1 MIKLLY
7 SVLFFSW
14 SFALTGEELAVKMDQ
29 RSKPEDSKVNLTMV
43 LTNKKGKTR
52 TSEIRSISK
61 DGGKKQISWFLAPAD
76 DKGVGFLKI
85 EHDDRDDEMRMWLP
99 AFKKVRRIS
108 SKKKS
113 DSFMGSDMSYEDMA
127 SRQIDEYNFA
137 ILGNEPIDEISCQLL
152 ESKPRE
158 SIRSEYS
165 RHLSW
170 VDPERLV
177 ILQEESFDKTGA
189 LLKEKFYSYMQI
201 KNYTILTEIQ
211 VTNVQKNHS
220 TRLSFANIELD
231 TNVED
236 KLFQEKNLKRI
247 PK

>member
-1 MIKLLY
+1 M
-7 SVLFFSW
+7 
-14 SFALTGEELAVKMDQ
+14 
-29 RSKPEDSKVNLTMV
+29 
-43 LTNKKGKTR
+43 
-52 TSEIRSISK
+52 
-61 DGGKKQISWFLAPAD
+61 
-76 DKGVGFLKI
+76 GFLKI
-85 EHDDRDDEMRMWLP
+85 EHEDKDDEMRIWLP

-137 ILGNEPIDEISCQLL
+137 ILGNEPIGEISCQIL
-152 ESKPRE
+152 ESKSRKG
-158 SIRSEYS
+158 IRSEYG

-177 ILQEESFDKTGA
+177 ILQEESFDKAGA
-189 LLKEKFYSYMQI
+189 LLKEKFYTYKLI
-201 KNYTILTEIQ
+201 KDYTILTEIR
-211 VTNVQKNHS
+211 VTNVQNNHA
-220 TRLSFANIELD
+220 TQLRFENIELD

-236 KLFQEKNLKRI
+236 NLFQEKNLKRI